1 MRNVTVRQLRVFAT
15 VAKRMSF
22 ARAAEELHLTPPA
35 VSMQIREL
43 EEQVTLPLFD
53 RTGRTVS
60 LTVTGEYFLVY
71 VRRVLATLRDAED
84 AIANFRGLE
93 AGRLT
98 VGMVSTA
105 QYYVPLL
112 LAKFRREHPRIEIRI
127 TVGNRESL
135 VQQLQRNEV
144 DLAIMGRPP
153 REIATRAEPFGAHPL
168 VVIAAPDHPLAALDH
183 VPLAALA
190 AHAFIVREPGS
201 GTRAAMEHFFR
212 DHRIDPPIA
221 MELESNDTIKQA
233 VIAGMGISFLSL
245 HTLGL
250 ELGAGLLKVLDVDDL
265 PLVRRWHVVHTL
277 SKMLSPPAEALRYF
291 ILEEGERFLAERFGA
306 LGVP

>member
-112 LAKFRREHPRIEIRI
+112 LARFRREHPRIEIRI

-144 DLAIMGRPP
+144 DLAVMGRPP

-265 PLVRRWHVVHTL
+265 PLVRRWHVVHTQ